1 MGCPTRAHGPTGED
15 DATKACAC
23 APVYLGYQNCASGV
37 SCIARAIP
45 SSHAGG
51 GHVAISIS
59 TSTETLT
66 AKRKATI
73 KATLGDII
81 AALRDRI

>member
-1 MGCPTRAHGPTGED
+1 MRETGYAHDEEETI
-15 DATKACAC
+15 
-23 APVYLGYQNCASGV
+23 ASL
-37 SCIARAIP
+37 SCVTRAIP
-45 SSHAGG
+45 GSHAGG

-73 KATLGDII
+73 KATLDDII